1 MVAAFPEPVPQY
13 TMLGLILG
21 RLARL
26 RIGRMA
32 TMAMLAGPFAA
43 ALMAAQP
50 GYVDSSVCA
59 SCHTNI
65 AKNYART
72 GMGRSVRAISKTA
85 AEREF
90 DGSSFFHAPSRELF
104 TFTLRDAVPWIR
116 RSQPGPGGAET
127 NVFEQRVDYVIGA
140 GNEAISF
147 LHRTRDNKL
156 TEFPVTW
163 YPEDGKAGGHWG
175 MSPAYDRPDH
185 PGFSREVNFACMLCH
200 NAYPQATPV
209 SDSPGE
215 TIFPAQLPE
224 GIDCQR
230 CHGPGQNHVDAA
242 AHGKS
247 AQEIRAGIVN
257 PARLAQDRQ
266 NEVCLQCH
274 LETTS
279 SRLPASLLRVSR
291 GVFSYR
297 PGEPLAEFILAL
309 DRAPS
314 AEHAD
319 SVELVSAP
327 YRLAK
332 SACTMAG
339 GKPLTCTTCHDPH
352 VALSREES
360 VRKTETIC
368 ASCHAAL
375 GNQHPARQDCVECHM
390 PRTPAADVIHAS
402 ITDHFISKPRA
413 AAPTGAEINAR
424 NTTPYAGEVALYY
437 PKSLAPGRANELA
450 LAIAQVQSNPVEA
463 LRRLNRI
470 TAGDT
475 IQPADVA
482 AEIGHAFLLLNQPQK
497 AVTFYQQALTGSRDN
512 LPWLTGLGNAQLAA
526 GRPDAAAET
535 FAKVAALAPWE
546 TDALFSLGQAYA
558 RQGKFTDAI
567 RVLRDAVSRNPESA
581 AAFNDLGGTLLRTG
595 ILKEAEDALRE
606 AVRIQPEFSSLRMN
620 LADALIKDRKLGE
633 AQEQLEEAIRIGGRA
648 ETAEGA
654 WFAALLATDRQQQAL
669 DAWSASF
676 KAHTAAAHNNLG
688 TVFASENKADDA
700 IREYRLAVAGDPQ
713 SALAQFNLGVTLYA
727 RGSKDEAIPF
737 LKKAAASADAGI
749 SAAAKSVLE
758 HAQ

>member
-1 MVAAFPEPVPQY
+1 MGFLAA
-13 TMLGLILG
+13 
-21 RLARL
+21 
-26 RIGRMA
+26 
-32 TMAMLAGPFAA
+32 PFAA
-43 ALMAAQP
+43 ALIAAQP
-50 GYVDSSVCA
+50 GYVDPTICA
-59 SCHTNI
+59 GCHADI
-65 AKNYART
+65 AKSYSRT
-72 GMGRSVRAISKTA
+72 GMGRSVRGVSKTV
-85 AEREF
+85 AEPEF
-90 DGSSFFHAPSRELF
+90 DGSSFFHAPSRESF
-104 TFTLRDAVPWIR
+104 TFMLRDGVPWIR
-116 RSQPGPGGAET
+116 RAQPAPGGTET
-127 NVFEQRVDYVIGA
+127 NVFEQRVDYVIGG
-140 GNEAISF
+140 GNQAISF

-163 YPEDGKAGGHWG
+163 YPEDGNDGKAGGHWG

-185 PGFSREVNFACMLCH
+185 PGFSREINFACMLCH
-200 NAYPQATPV
+200 DAYPRATTV

-215 TIFPAQLPE
+215 TIFPTQLEE

-242 AHGKS
+242 THGKS
-247 AQEIRAGIVN
+247 AQAIRAAIVN

-266 NEVCLQCH
+266 NEICLQCH

-279 SRLPASLLRVSR
+279 SRLPASLLRVGR

-297 PGEPLAEFILAL
+297 PGEPLGDFILAL
-309 DRAPS
+309 DRAPGS
-314 AEHAD
+314 EHAD

-332 SACTMAG
+332 SACKRIDG
-339 GKPLTCTTCHDPH
+339 QPLTCTTCHDPH

-360 VRKTETIC
+360 VRKTEAIC
-368 ASCHAAL
+368 ASCHPAL

-402 ITDHFISKPRA
+402 ITDHLISKPRA
-413 AAPTGAEINAR
+413 AALTGAEINAR
-424 NTTPYAGEVALYY
+424 NTKPYAGAVTLYY
-437 PKSLAPGRANELA
+437 PKSLAPNPDSELA

-463 LRRLNRI
+463 LRHLNRI

-475 IQPADVA
+475 SQA

-497 AVTFYQQALTGSRDN
+497 AVTLYQQALASSRDN

-526 GRPDAAAET
+526 GHPDAAADT
-535 FAKVAALAPWE
+535 FAKVVALAPWE

-567 RVLRDAVSRNPESA
+567 RVLRDAVSLNPESA
-581 AAFNDLGGTLLRTG
+581 AAFNDLGGALLRTG
-595 ILKEAEDALRE
+595 SLKEAEDALRE

-620 LADALIKDRKLGE
+620 LADALIKESKLPD

-654 WFAALLATDRQQQAL
+654 WFAALLATGNQQQAL
-669 DAWSASF
+669 GAWNGSF
-676 KAHTAAAHNNLG
+676 TAQTAAAHNNLG
-688 TVFASENKADDA
+688 TVFASQGKGDDA

-713 SALAQFNLGVTLYA
+713 SALAQFNLGVTLYS
-727 RGSKDEAIPF
+727 RGMKDEAIPF
-737 LKKAAASADAGI
+737 LKKAAASTNTGI
-749 SAAAKSVLE
+749 SAAAKSVIE
-758 HAQ
+758 RAR